1 MFEWVNKEFLMD
13 LGERALMTFVE
24 GFLAAYLLGG
34 MSNLEASNM
43 QAAAVGGLAAVLSMV
58 KSVAARKT
66 GSPNSAALLP

>member
-34 MSNLEASNM
+34 MSNLEA
-43 QAAAVGGLAAVLSMV
+43 AAVLSMV